1 MCAKYRTL
9 PMAFKECIIKP
20 YDFDMPLDVY
30 KTQAKPQICEHE
42 IDVYVKFGIHK
53 NKAKVVVEF
62 ENFSFHPFQQQSSQ
76 RSKNTGTSN

>member
-1 MCAKYRTL
+1 
-9 PMAFKECIIKP
+9 MAFKECIIKP

-76 RSKNTGTSN
+76 RSENTGTSN